1 MPVYASVE
9 DLASLGL
16 HVDAQAGIP
25 SANIAAALEAASRLA
40 DSYLQSRYRLP
51 LTSWGQDLRRCV
63 AILAAYDIM
72 SARGFAPEGAD
83 EHLRLRA
90 EDATRWLE
98 GVARGSVSPTA
109 IVDSAPAAPP
119 IDGLHAHTSPK
130 RWP

>member
-1 MPVYASVE
+1 MAAYATTD

-16 HVDAQAGIP
+16 RLNAQAGVSP
-25 SANIAAALEAASRLA
+25 IAINTALEAASRLA
-40 DSYLQSRYRLP
+40 DSYLQARYKLP
-51 LTSWGQDLRRCV
+51 LSAWGGDLRRCV

-72 SARGFAPEGAD
+72 ATRGFAPDATD

-98 GVARGSVSPTA
+98 NVARGLTTPVGVTDASPTTP
-109 IVDSAPAAPP
+109 DE
-119 IDGLHAHTSPK
+119 GLQAYTSPR